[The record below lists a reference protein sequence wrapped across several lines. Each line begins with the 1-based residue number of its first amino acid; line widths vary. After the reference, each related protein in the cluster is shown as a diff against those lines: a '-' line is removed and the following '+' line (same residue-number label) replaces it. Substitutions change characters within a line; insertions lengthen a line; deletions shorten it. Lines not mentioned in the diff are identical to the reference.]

1 MAVAIPLFSDGL
13 FPFMRNLLCYG
24 CSMMLL
30 PIMAVTAGCDR
41 RDNVVCESTKVQ
53 DSLRSE
59 FSYELQQHTEL
70 PQVMFKNI
78 ELKSKMNSLVWC
90 GCNSE
95 ISGKGDLIVDALIT
109 RFGAKKWQVHRSILD
124 SADFSRMSP
133 RDISKSKSV
142 IALYLLNKY
151 RDTLREKSYTLKV
164 DVNYNIDVT
173 GNIIRNVDYH
183 DDVNIAFLSVVAS
196 DIPPDNAR
204 DQYVIT
210 KILNSQSVK

>member
-1 MAVAIPLFSDGL
+1 
-13 FPFMRNLLCYG
+13 MRNLLCFG
-24 CSMMLL
+24 RSMMMLS
-30 PIMAVTAGCDR
+30 IMAATAGCDR
-41 RDNVVCESTKVQ
+41 RDNVVCESSRVQ
-53 DSLRSE
+53 ESLRSE
-59 FSYELQQHTEL
+59 FSYELQQHSDL
-70 PQVMFKNI
+70 PQIMFKNI

-109 RFGAKKWQVHRSILD
+109 KFGAKKWQVHRTVLD
-124 SADFSRMSP
+124 NTDFGRMSP
-133 RDISKSKSV
+133 RDLSRSKSV

-151 RDTLREKSYTLKV
+151 KNSLSEKSYTLRV

-183 DDVNIAFLSVVAS
+183 DDVNIAFLSVVAA
-196 DIPPDNAR
+196 DIPPYNPL

-210 KILNSQSVK
+210 KILNSQSVE